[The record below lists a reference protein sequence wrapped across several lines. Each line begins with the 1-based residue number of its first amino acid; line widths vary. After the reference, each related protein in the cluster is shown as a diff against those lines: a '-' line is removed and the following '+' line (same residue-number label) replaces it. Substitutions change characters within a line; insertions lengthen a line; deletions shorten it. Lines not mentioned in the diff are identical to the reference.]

1 LRKEYRVQT
10 KQASVRFALTPLRI
24 TWRVHGR
31 TPALVG
37 ANQSRSYSI
46 PKPGKDG
53 PEIPSTSTSFLCF
66 CCSVIIAHK
75 DEDPVTKTMEDFS
88 GYPIDEPHSFFQK
101 SFTLLS
107 VDTESLQKEVLGLAF
122 TGFLFEESGCDNNN
136 VCVY

>member
-1 LRKEYRVQT
+1 MALRFPQ
-10 KQASVRFALTPLRI
+10 LPL
-24 TWRVHGR
+24 
-31 TPALVG
+31 LL
-37 ANQSRSYSI
+37 
-46 PKPGKDG
+46 
-53 PEIPSTSTSFLCF
+53 LCF

-101 SFTLLS
+101 SLTLLS